1 LSGGDILLG
10 YWRTHDDYQLWLKSK
25 LISLVPEHEAEIR
38 FYGSLVEKVYVLNLD
53 PLKEIVAPMYSLI
66 GRPAHNQPELFR
78 ALVVMLHCKTQ
89 DPTKFVAV
97 LRSSLV
103 LAAICGFEGQTPG
116 VGTFYD
122 LLARLWLADAPQKA
136 VKVPPSKGR
145 KRPKSGDK
153 LKPKHPGIIKKL
165 VDKALQGC
173 VIEKRP
179 ERVLQAILKECAVIP
194 SSKLGLLGNPDNL
207 AISGDGS
214 PVRTGASPRGKKLC
228 QCPAQGIY
236 HCQCERSFTDPTA
249 NWGWDS
255 YHEQWFYGHT
265 LYSITSADS
274 FNDLPIYLRFVQG
287 SRHDSVT
294 FVFAWVELLKLYPE
308 FKFSKA
314 LLDSA
319 HDVYDIYRLLNAN
332 HTQAF
337 IDLNKRNKGHNIYS
351 GPLTVN
357 DNGVPICIANLPML
371 NWGFNNDRCR
381 IKWRCPHYK
390 DRSKCPKSP
399 ECSPSKYGRV
409 VYTKP
414 DWDLRIFTPIPR
426 GSKAWKA
433 IYARRS
439 TVERTFKRILVDYKI
454 ENARCRSNKRW
465 FWQATIAALN
475 QHLDAQVALLKPSI
489 LSEVGIK
496 TISKAA

>member
-1 LSGGDILLG
+1 MLG
-10 YWRTHDDYQLWLKSK
+10 YWRIHDEYQLWLKSR
-25 LISLVPEHEAEIR
+25 LISLASEHAAEIR
-38 FYGSLVEKVYVLNLD
+38 FYGSLIEKVYVLNLD
-53 PLKEIVAPMYSLI
+53 PLKEIIAPLYSPI
-66 GRPAHNQPELFR
+66 GRPAHNQPELLR

-89 DPTKFVAV
+89 DPTKFVTILRASPV
-97 LRSSLV
+97 LT
-103 LAAICGFEGQTPG
+103 AICGFDGQTPG

-136 VKVPPSKGR
+136 IKTPHSKSR
-145 KRPKSGDK
+145 KRPKSGEK
-153 LKPKHPGIIKKL
+153 LKPKHPGIVKKL
-165 VDKALQGC
+165 VDKALQGR
-173 VIEKRP
+173 VIRKRP
-179 ERVLQAILKECAVIP
+179 ERILQTILKECAVIP

-228 QCPAQGIY
+228 QCHTQGIY
-236 HCQCERSFTDPTA
+236 RCQCKRSFTDPNA

-319 HDVYDIYRLLNAN
+319 HDVYDIYRLLRAN
-332 HTQAF
+332 NTQAF
-337 IDLNKRNKGHNIYS
+337 IDLNNRSKGHNIYS

-357 DNGVPICIANLPML
+357 DNGIPFCIANLPML
-371 NWGFNNDRCR
+371 
-381 IKWRCPHYK
+381 K
-390 DRSKCPKSP
+390 
-399 ECSPSKYGRV
+399 
-409 VYTKP
+409 
-414 DWDLRIFTPIPR
+414 L
-426 GSKAWKA
+426 
-433 IYARRS
+433 
-439 TVERTFKRILVDYKI
+439 
-454 ENARCRSNKRW
+454 
-465 FWQATIAALN
+465 
-475 QHLDAQVALLKPSI
+475 
-489 LSEVGIK
+489 GI
-496 TISKAA
+496 